1 MVLYRERKT
10 IRKKKKKTYACVCT
24 VGGVGPEQGA
34 GARGEREEEASGPRR
49 RRPRGRRRSP
59 RGPAAPAG
67 ERPATSFFP
76 SFPLRLL
83 LFPLVSRLN
92 FFSLLFSKFFD
103 DFSNFFPHGTWCM
116 CTSFSTLAPLHRIL
130 ALRSTQFA
138 GSCGAFRRL
147 VLRLPLSLL
156 SPHVA
161 CTHAHSTA
169 MSNATKWVAL
179 PSVEF
184 PNFGCSGRR
193 VGEFRVRC
201 P

>member
-1 MVLYRERKT
+1 MASTRRVASRRVPLRRPSSEAEARAARLMGKSIFDFACRIDRGRARELVWSLGRNRAT
-10 IRKKKKKTYACVCT
+10 RSDPPFGCVAFPKND
-24 VGGVGPEQGA
+24 PEVKCA
-34 GARGEREEEASGPRR
+34 
-49 RRPRGRRRSP
+49 RPRGACESL
-59 RGPAAPAG
+59 
-67 ERPATSFFP
+67 TSRVRCSEPF
-76 SFPLRLL
+76 LMI
-83 LFPLVSRLN
+83 
-92 FFSLLFSKFFD
+92 
-103 DFSNFFPHGTWCM
+103 FSNFFPHGTWCM

-130 ALRSTQFA
+130 ALSTQFA
-138 GSCGAFRRL
+138 GNCGAFRRL